1 MNSRCGKIPQ
11 KMHKVQSVKFSSLV
25 IFLYSSDGIYLCM
38 KAVNLSL
45 KIDSL
50 SPVTFQFLNIQ
61 TTIEEIIS
69 AMELR
74 FVRNTRRWRKLLTKF
89 LNSSCNILLRG

>member
-1 MNSRCGKIPQ
+1 M
-11 KMHKVQSVKFSSLV
+11 
-25 IFLYSSDGIYLCM
+25 DGIYLCM

-50 SPVTFQFLNIQ
+50 SLSPVTFQFLNMQ

-74 FVRNTRRWRKLLTKF
+74 FVKEEDKVA
-89 LNSSCNILLRG
+89 SC